1 MSKSLLESVVS
12 NMLSE
17 DEKAEFINKV
27 YKSSGISKT
36 ALTAAYERGKG
47 AADSDATAIPLA
59 KAHVYS
65 YVSEHK
71 VSEASEGP
79 FRIWDRKAKTWVGKP
94 YSSRKRATSRA
105 DRLDNEYGGYR
116 YSVRLVHPQDTNK
129 EITPA
134 EKAKLGNK

>member
-1 MSKSLLESVVS
+1 MKHQKDP
-12 NMLSE
+12 SE
-17 DEKAEFINKV
+17 F
-27 YKSSGISKT
+27 GIVRQKH
-36 ALTAAYERGKG
+36 G
-47 AADSDATAIPLA
+47 
-59 KAHVYS
+59 
-65 YVSEHK
+65 
-71 VSEASEGP
+71 
-79 FRIWDRKAKTWVGKP
+79 